1 MFRSIEKSNKHKIL
15 KAKNWVAFKIEEEIK
30 HKKINIGNIIMPC
43 CEERLVT
50 KPCRLGMQ
58 KNVNS
63 YVYVW
68 YKTNFRLR
76 FPSLIITAH
85 INQNYVPMSNVKD
98 KQMYRMSFIC
108 RSQFMDLGEIEEA
121 TWKIQDQ
128 IASQRTY
135 MYMHVASPTLA
146 DPRLL

>member
-1 MFRSIEKSNKHKIL
+1 MVFRSIEKSNKHNIL
-15 KAKNWVAFKIEEEIK
+15 KAKNWVAFKIEEEIE
-30 HKKINIGNIIMPC
+30 HNKINIGNTIMPC

-68 YKTNFRLR
+68 HKTNFRLR

-98 KQMYRMSFIC
+98 KQMYRTSFIC

-121 TWKIQDQ
+121 T
-128 IASQRTY
+128 
-135 MYMHVASPTLA
+135 
-146 DPRLL
+146 

>member
-1 MFRSIEKSNKHKIL
+1 MVFRSIEKSNKHKIL

-30 HKKINIGNIIMPC
+30 HNKINIGNTIMPC

-85 INQNYVPMSNVKD
+85 INQSG
-98 KQMYRMSFIC
+98 
-108 RSQFMDLGEIEEA
+108 RSLTVSLSLTVTIWMTGIFKWCSEVLKRV
-121 TWKIQDQ
+121 TNTKF
-128 IASQRTY
+128 
-135 MYMHVASPTLA
+135 
-146 DPRLL
+146 

>member
-1 MFRSIEKSNKHKIL
+1 MVFRSIEKSNKHKIL
-15 KAKNWVAFKIEEEIK
+15 KAKNWVAFKIEEDIK
-30 HKKINIGNIIMPC
+30 HNKINIGNTIMPC
-43 CEERLVT
+43 CEERLVS

-85 INQNYVPMSNVKD
+85 INQNYVPMSNVSNEFHLSKPIHGFGGD
-98 KQMYRMSFIC
+98 
-108 RSQFMDLGEIEEA
+108 
-121 TWKIQDQ
+121 
-128 IASQRTY
+128 
-135 MYMHVASPTLA
+135 
-146 DPRLL
+146 